1 MFGRKSSKTRR
12 QWKDAPD
19 PGAVDVLPDP
29 RPDADLASSVL
40 QRVLVEVGGE
50 NVRGFDVTAGVT
62 TGPLTFTV
70 EALWHGV
77 AGEDAGVDTALNR
90 WNAGHTVPRARAEL
104 DEDGRVR
111 VRADSTLTCGAG
123 VTVQQLDEWMRR
135 GLAGFT
141 ALGEFLD
148 ARWPSAEVVG
158 DEGDEDDEEGEA
170 SGDADVATGDI
181 TALVTDG
188 NRYGLLGGRTPAVL
202 LPRLADAVAGDGG
215 ESTEVRESGA
225 SGRRGNG
232 YLRFGSGP
240 DVALHDGTLTVTDGV
255 ALGAVDADT
264 LDWLHALCGR
274 VNALP
279 GGVVAVAD
287 GAAGEDAGTVLTCA
301 VHRPVGSGLSDA
313 QVAHVVAWD
322 RSAVAGTLRLLLAEV
337 TGEDEGAD
345 ADA

>member
-123 VTVQQLDEWMRR
+123 V
-135 GLAGFT
+135 APGF
-141 ALGEFLD
+141 
-148 ARWPSAEVVG
+148 
-158 DEGDEDDEEGEA
+158 EG
-170 SGDADVATGDI
+170 
-181 TALVTDG
+181 
-188 NRYGLLGGRTPAVL
+188 
-202 LPRLADAVAGDGG
+202 
-215 ESTEVRESGA
+215 
-225 SGRRGNG
+225 
-232 YLRFGSGP
+232 
-240 DVALHDGTLTVTDGV
+240 
-255 ALGAVDADT
+255 
-264 LDWLHALCGR
+264 
-274 VNALP
+274 
-279 GGVVAVAD
+279 
-287 GAAGEDAGTVLTCA
+287 
-301 VHRPVGSGLSDA
+301 
-313 QVAHVVAWD
+313 
-322 RSAVAGTLRLLLAEV
+322 
-337 TGEDEGAD
+337 
-345 ADA
+345 